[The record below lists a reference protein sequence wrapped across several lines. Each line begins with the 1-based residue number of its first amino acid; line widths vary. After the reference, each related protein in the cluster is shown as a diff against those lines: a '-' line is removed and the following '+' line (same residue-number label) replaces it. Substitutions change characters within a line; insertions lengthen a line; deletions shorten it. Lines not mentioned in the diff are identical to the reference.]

1 MKVGTLSIVVKLF
14 KIAELIYSRK
24 IRLYYCWSVPIVIEV
39 GAELFGTGDSFDE
52 RQVESRQEKC

>member
-1 MKVGTLSIVVKLF
+1 
-14 KIAELIYSRK
+14 
-24 IRLYYCWSVPIVIEV
+24 VPIVIEV